1 MTSRRRSLSASR
13 TLDQTVNFVGRI
25 GASLRLPSRKRNT
38 TKNALQQNQLEVQQR
53 LAQLTQLNFTNPT
66 LRNSYSYQPTDC
78 LSPAAQKRL
87 LHKHLS
93 SNTNQ
98 NTEQTFCTVS
108 SPLVIRCGE
117 DKQSLEFDSTNI
129 SISGDSHNISGNNF
143 NYSKSDTIKQ
153 QMKRRYIKEGAAQ
166 LTSISDLLTHHRYL
180 FLFNDLLLVS
190 KQKGENSYKLKEK
203 VLLEKIWISSIT
215 SCSSS
220 FLIGYPSSHSIS
232 NYVAHFS
239 SEKEKA
245 EWFEVL
251 NQHILRKRISKSTTI
266 SIAVKIEGRQQ
277 IIRKEIQNGISSTE
291 IVAELVKELDLPV
304 ATNYELGFETH
315 ASGVTIF
322 NGIENVYAV
331 LMDVAAKSGAVL
343 SESQL
348 AHLDVCPLVTVRLVL
363 RITSTS
369 RSTTASYLKTQL
381 KKVLS
386 RPESKRL
393 FGKELEG
400 SMPPQPIL
408 TLIDHIFL
416 HGINTE
422 GVFRKS
428 PKMGTVQQLKAQL
441 DNGQV
446 PDFTQHSVHCSASLL
461 KEYLRSIPGNLLL
474 NGNYHLWM
482 EVVTEKNHEKRLNS
496 CRNLLKLLPP
506 SHSVLL
512 RSVLRLLRRIALSP
526 NTKMNVESLA
536 VCIAP
541 GLLWNDSDSLNA
553 GQNVPKLA
561 EFLIKNTPEL
571 FNDFTEDGPL
581 LPQKLAQSTDSGLS
595 DDSENQRRSITPDSL
610 LLLESPFSDASVTT
624 CDSPTRIHIE
634 EIPSSN
640 CATITEIR
648 KNKNNLDDERT
659 PVVSRENSQKT
670 RDFSITNKYQWRS
683 HLHRASPG
691 EPNCNNHQISH
702 SPLSF
707 KSSLASVENDLRD
720 LSPISRTI
728 TYDHSTKRF
737 INIGPCDSSNSSSI
751 LSSPEIQIKNDIF
764 SSGSRVISPIKP
776 NYKFDSE
783 ATNSHVLNNLPSS
796 KFRDSRGYYSVYK
809 HQKIDSS
816 DSTKTL
822 TESRP
827 NSITCTGKDDGYSSS
842 SISSSSTTNKSSYS
856 KKPIGQAN
864 SLNWKSSVNR
874 NSFQPRTSD
883 ITSNYKFK
891 ELPLNEPML
900 LTKMSSMNN
909 DTAWKG
915 QDLSNKANNSLTS
928 TITSPPPVQISS
940 ITAHKPL
947 RRPPPRAAPEIQ
959 LSPLEVNWSVTSL
972 RSAFQNND
980 SKPAS
985 IDTIYVSRDMLST
998 INAQ

>member
-66 LRNSYSYQPTDC
+66 LRNSYSYQPNDC

-93 SNTNQ
+93 SNSNQ
-98 NTEQTFCTVS
+98 NTEQTFCTVL
-108 SPLVIRCGE
+108 SPLVIRCGG
-117 DKQSLEFDSTNI
+117 DKQSLEFDSNNI
-129 SISGDSHNISGNNF
+129 PISGDSHNIVGSNF
-143 NYSKSDTIKQ
+143 NYSKSDTLRQ

-220 FLIGYPSSHSIS
+220 FLIGYPSAHSIS

-251 NQHILRKRISKSTTI
+251 NQHILRKRTNKSTTI

-291 IVAELVKELDLPV
+291 VVAELVKELDLPV

-315 ASGVTIF
+315 ASGITIF

-331 LMDVAAKSGAVL
+331 LMDVASKSGAIL

-363 RITSTS
+363 RITSAS
-369 RSTTASYLKTQL
+369 KSTTASYLKTQL

-428 PKMGTVQQLKAQL
+428 PKMGTVQQLKSQL

-482 EVVTEKNHEKRLNS
+482 DVVSEKNHEKRLNS
-496 CRNLLKLLPP
+496 CKSLLKLLPP

-541 GLLWNDSDSLNA
+541 GLLWNDSDSLSA

-561 EFLIKNTPEL
+561 EFLIRNTPEL
-571 FNDFTEDGPL
+571 FDDFTEDGPL

-610 LLLESPFSDASVTT
+610 LLLESPFSDVSGTT
-624 CDSPTRIHIE
+624 SESPTRIHIE

-640 CATITEIR
+640 CANVTEIR
-648 KNKNNLDDERT
+648 KNKNTIDDERT

-670 RDFSITNKYQWRS
+670 GDFSLTNKYQWKS
-683 HLHRASPG
+683 HLHRTSPG
-691 EPNCNNHQISH
+691 EQSYSNQMSH

-728 TYDHSTKRF
+728 SYDHNTKRF

-751 LSSPEIQIKNDIF
+751 ISSPEIQIKPDIF
-764 SSGSRVISPIKP
+764 SSGEVI
-776 NYKFDSE
+776 
-783 ATNSHVLNNLPSS
+783 NSHGINNLSS
-796 KFRDSRGYYSVYK
+796 NKYRENRGYYSGYK

-827 NSITCTGKDDGYSSS
+827 NSITCIGKDYGYSSS

-856 KKPIGQAN
+856 KKPVGQAN

-874 NSFQPRTSD
+874 STFQPRTFD
-883 ITSNYKFK
+883 VPSNYKFK
-891 ELPLNEPML
+891 ESPSNESLL
-900 LTKMSSMNN
+900 LTKMSSINN
-909 DTAWKG
+909 DSNWKG
-915 QDLSNKANNSLTS
+915 QDNPGKANNLLTS
-928 TITSPPPVQISS
+928 SITSPQAVKISS

-947 RRPPPRAAPEIQ
+947 RRPPPRTAPEIQ

-972 RSAFQNND
+972 RTAFQNND

>member
-1 MTSRRRSLSASR
+1 MASRRRSLSASR
-13 TLDQTVNFVGRI
+13 TIDQTVNFVGRI

-53 LAQLTQLNFTNPT
+53 LAQLTQLNFTNSPHRT
-66 LRNSYSYQPTDC
+66 SYPYQPTDC

-93 SNTNQ
+93 SNNNQ
-98 NTEQTFCTVS
+98 NTESTFCPVS
-108 SPLVIRCGE
+108 SPLVIKCGE
-117 DKQSLEFDSTNI
+117 DKQSLEFDSHNI
-129 SISGDSHNISGNNF
+129 SVSSDSHNIEEDHI
-143 NYSKSDTIKQ
+143 NYCISETLEQ

-203 VLLEKIWISSIT
+203 VPLEKLWISSIT

-251 NQHILRKRISKSTTI
+251 NQHILRKRINKSTTI
-266 SIAVKIEGRQQ
+266 SVAVKIEGRQQ

-315 ASGVTIF
+315 ASGITVF

-331 LMDVAAKSGAVL
+331 LMDIASKSGTLL

-369 RSTTASYLKTQL
+369 RSSTASYLKTQL

-386 RPESKRL
+386 RPETKKL

-416 HGINTE
+416 NGIDTE

-428 PKMGTVQQLKAQL
+428 PKMGTVQQLKVQL

-446 PDFTQHSVHCSASLL
+446 PDFTQYSVHCSASLL

-482 EVVTEKNHEKRLNS
+482 EVVAENNFEKRLNS
-496 CRNLLKLLPP
+496 CKALLKLLPP

-512 RSVLRLLRRIALSP
+512 RSVIRLLRRIALSSSS
-526 NTKMNVESLA
+526 KMNVESLA

-541 GLLWNDSDSLNA
+541 GFLWNDSDSLNA

-561 EFLIKNTPEL
+561 EFLIRNTPDL
-571 FNDFTEDGPL
+571 FDEFTEDGPL
-581 LPQKLAQSTDSGLS
+581 LPQKLTQSTDSGLS
-595 DDSENQRRSITPDSL
+595 DDSENQRRSTTPDSL
-610 LLLESPFSDASVTT
+610 ILLESPFSDIS
-624 CDSPTRIHIE
+624 CNPSELPTRIHIE
-634 EIPSSN
+634 EIPSTNSTN
-640 CATITEIR
+640 IIEIR
-648 KNKNNLDDERT
+648 KKGNIDNDRT
-659 PVVSRENSQKT
+659 PIVSRENSQKT
-670 RDFSITNKYQWRS
+670 KDFSSINKYQWKS
-683 HLHRASPG
+683 HLHRSSPTSQ
-691 EPNCNNHQISH
+691 NYYNNSQISH

-707 KSSLASVENDLRD
+707 KSSITSVENDLRD

-728 TYDHSTKRF
+728 TYDHNSKRF
-737 INIGPCDSSNSSSI
+737 INITPCDSSNSSSI
-751 LSSPEIQIKNDIF
+751 ISSPEVQIKPGMFGGGN
-764 SSGSRVISPIKP
+764 RMISPLQNKYIP
-776 NYKFDSE
+776 E
-783 ATNSHVLNNLPSS
+783 TNSTPIKKFNDS
-796 KFRDSRGYYSVYK
+796 KGYYSGYK

-827 NSITCTGKDDGYSSS
+827 NSNYGVGKDDGYSSS
-842 SISSSSTTNKSSYS
+842 SISSSSTKNHSSITR
-856 KKPIGQAN
+856 KHNTQAN
-864 SLNWKSSVNR
+864 SLNWKSSVSR
-874 NSFQPRTSD
+874 TTFNSRSFDNS
-883 ITSNYKFK
+883 SNFKFK
-891 ELPLNEPML
+891 ELPTNEPML
-900 LTKMSSMNN
+900 ITKLSSVNKNQTNYEQESSVKLNN
-909 DTAWKG
+909 T
-915 QDLSNKANNSLTS
+915 LTS
-928 TITSPPPVQISS
+928 TQPVQIAS

-947 RRPPPRAAPEIQ
+947 RRPPPRTAPEIQ
-959 LSPLEVNWSVTSL
+959 LSPLEVNWSVTNL
-972 RSAFQNND
+972 RNAFQNND
-980 SKPAS
+980 SKPAA
-985 IDTIYVSRDMLST
+985 IDTIYVSRDRLST